1 MKLVRAEALGSFDD
15 YHLVEAPTPSPKE
28 GEALIRVHACSVGY
42 VDALLAVG
50 GYQVK
55 PPVPYTPGSDVAG
68 VVEAVGE
75 GGDPALVGARVLAQ
89 AYAGFAE
96 YVSVPSRN
104 LTRIGDDVSF
114 EAASVFRLNY
124 ATALYGLKDR
134 AGLQAGERLLVTGA
148 AGGVGS
154 AAVDIGKLLGADVIA
169 VASTPEKRAFCTARG
184 ADHALD
190 TETQGWRDRLKAIT
204 GGKGVDVVFD
214 PVCGPLFEASFRS
227 LNWKGR
233 HLVVGFVGGPI
244 PALPSNLT
252 LMKGAALVGVDIRQ
266 FPIFEPALSNANTG
280 QLMAWLANGTLSPA
294 VGEVFGFGEFR
305 AALAHAMSGR
315 GVGKTVLRID

>member
-1 MKLVRAEALGSFDD
+1 MKVVRTEALGSFDD
-15 YHLVEAPTPSPKE
+15 YHLVEAPSPTPKD
-28 GEALIRVHACSVGY
+28 GEALVRVHACSVGY

-68 VVEAVGE
+68 VVEAVGP
-75 GGDPALVGARVLAQ
+75 GADARLIGARVLAQ
-89 AYAGFAE
+89 AYGGFAQQLT
-96 YVSVPSRN
+96 VPTRN
-104 LTRIGDDVSF
+104 LTRIGDGVSF
-114 EAASVFRLNY
+114 EAASVYRLNF
-124 ATALYGLKDR
+124 ATALHGLKDR
-134 AGLQAGERLLVTGA
+134 AGLQAEEKLLVTGA

-154 AAVDIGKLLGADVIA
+154 AAIDIGKLLGAEVIA

-184 ADHALD
+184 ADHVLD
-190 TETQGWRDRLKAIT
+190 TQTEGWRDRLKAIT

-227 LNWKGR
+227 LNWRGR

-252 LMKGAALVGVDIRQ
+252 LMKGAALIGVDIRQ
-266 FPIFEPALSNANTG
+266 FPIFEPVLSNANTG
-280 QLMAWLANGTLSPA
+280 QLMAWLADGTLSPA

-305 AALAHAMSGR
+305 AALAHAMSGK